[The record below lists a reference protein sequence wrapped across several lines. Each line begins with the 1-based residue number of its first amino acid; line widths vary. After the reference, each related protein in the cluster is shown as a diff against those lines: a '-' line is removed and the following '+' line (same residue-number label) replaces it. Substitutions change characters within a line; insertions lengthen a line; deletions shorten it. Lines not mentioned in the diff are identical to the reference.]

1 MIVAAT
7 VGVFGAE
14 ETKLLLWPTLELAKT
29 TSLPGNILE
38 RLDAA
43 FLAVWVTA
51 VFTTLYSS
59 YFLTIHSMSKLFRL
73 RDHKMFSLF
82 LLPFIFLLAMQP
94 QNIIQLYVII
104 ENVGRIGLWI
114 TIAYPFALL
123 VIAWLRKKKG
133 LRDPKRK
140 LEQ

>member
-1 MIVAAT
+1 
-7 VGVFGAE
+7 
-14 ETKLLLWPTLELAKT
+14 
-29 TSLPGNILE
+29 
-38 RLDAA
+38 
-43 FLAVWVTA
+43 
-51 VFTTLYSS
+51 
-59 YFLTIHSMSKLFRL
+59 
-73 RDHKMFSLF
+73 MFSLF